1 MQVARRMYRSLTN
14 GIALVAS
21 VTPQVCEGQGNAAA
35 INEGVRWPECS
46 FPMHP
51 SRDRVSECITSA
63 LFMLQDHQRET
74 WPGGP
79 SIGEFVGGT
88 NETSLICPSSGSKT
102 DTWGCVTLTDLA
114 WEFLAKGMVLLA
126 ACRLPDEIGLGDCN
140 RVAQKTLDFTVEKL
154 DRTESR
160 FRNSPL
166 SDYVSGK
173 LKPLRDDFLKSLNEG
188 GTASTLWTQIVWLTN
203 SIVTYVRWSVWRLN
217 HFLWLMDSMQ
227 QGSVAHSSWGSQ
239 DAWDGIGAHDAHT
252 ESPLAQPHP
261 SYQFSDEYGMRWD
274 IVISLLTKL
283 YASRGSQGQLTV
295 VEIGVFAAHFS
306 KFIME
311 ALPFVQLVGID
322 PYIGSDGTFPGE
334 FSKTLDPDIALAQ
347 ATETFESFGPR
358 AALLSTTGE
367 EAAKAIPTESVD
379 AVFIDGCHL
388 YECVQTDLATWRPKL
403 RRDAPTLVC
412 GHDFSPQWPGVV
424 RAVHEQ
430 RVGGQEV
437 QLGMDWMWW
446 WFEGGTDGVSQSL

>member
-1 MQVARRMYRSLTN
+1 MLRRVYGSLATPF
-14 GIALVAS
+14 LVAT
-21 VTPQVCEGQGNAAA
+21 VTPHVTLCEAQEMGAA
-35 INEGVRWPECS
+35 ITEGGHDIGAWPECS
-46 FPMHP
+46 ISMQA
-51 SRDRVSECITSA
+51 SRDQVSGCIVSA
-63 LFMLQDHQRET
+63 LEILEPHQKET

-88 NETSLICPSSGSKT
+88 NETSMICASSGSKT
-102 DTWGCVTLTDLA
+102 DTWGCHTMTNLA
-114 WEFLAKGMVLLA
+114 WQLLAKGMVLLA
-126 ACRLPDEIGLGDCN
+126 ACRAPAETGLGDCN
-140 RVAQKTLDFTVEKL
+140 QVAQQTLDLTIENL
-154 DRTESR
+154 DITEAR
-160 FRNSPL
+160 YRNSPL
-166 SDYVSGK
+166 SAYVSVK
-173 LKPLRDDFLKSLNEG
+173 LKTLREEFMQHLKTG

-203 SIVTYVRWSVWRLN
+203 NIVTYVRWSVWRLN
-217 HFLWLMDSMQ
+217 HFLWVMDSLH

-239 DAWDGIGAHDAHT
+239 DGWDSIGAHDART
-252 ESPLAQPHP
+252 PTPLPQPHP
-261 SYQFSDEYGMRWD
+261 TYQFSDEYGMRWD

-283 YASRGSQGQLTV
+283 YESRGSQGQLTV

-306 KFIME
+306 RIVME
-311 ALPFVQLVGID
+311 ALPFVQIVGID

-334 FSKTLDPDIALAQ
+334 FSKTLDPDVALAQ
-347 ATETFESFGPR
+347 ATDTFAEFGQR

-367 EAAKAIPTESVD
+367 EAAKAIPDASVD

-403 RRDAPTLVC
+403 RRDATTLVC

-446 WFEGGTDGVSQSL
+446 WFE

>member
-1 MQVARRMYRSLTN
+1 MPQKVCRSFAT
-14 GIALVAS
+14 ALAVM
-21 VTPQVCEGQGNAAA
+21 VTPPTCEAQDMASTMT
-35 INEGVRWPECS
+35 EGVRWPECS
-46 FPMHP
+46 LPMQT
-51 SRDRVSECITSA
+51 SRDRVSECIASA
-63 LFMLQDHQRET
+63 LQVLEPHQRQT

-88 NETSLICPSSGSKT
+88 NETSMICSSSGSKT
-102 DTWGCVTLTDLA
+102 DTWGCYTLTDLA
-114 WEFLAKGMVLLA
+114 WELLARGMVLLA
-126 ACRLPDEIGLGDCN
+126 ACHAPEVGMGECN
-140 RVAQKTLDFTVEKL
+140 QVAQRTLEFAVERLEKTETQYLK
-154 DRTESR
+154 
-160 FRNSPL
+160 SPL

-173 LKPLRDDFLKSLNEG
+173 LKTLREEFLQSLNMG
-188 GTASTLWTQIVWLTN
+188 ATAATLWTQIVWLTN
-203 SIVTYVRWSVWRLN
+203 NMVTYVRWSVWRLN
-217 HFLWLMDSMQ
+217 HFLWLMDSLQ
-227 QGSVAHSSWGSQ
+227 QGSVAHSSWGSE
-239 DAWDGIGAHDAHT
+239 DAWDGIGAHDART
-252 ESPLAQPHP
+252 PTPLAQPPP
-261 SYQFSDEYGMRWD
+261 SYQFSEEYGMRWD

-283 YASRGSQGQLTV
+283 YESRGKQGHLTV

-306 KFIME
+306 RMIME
-311 ALPFVQLVGID
+311 ALPFVQIIGID

-334 FSKTLDPDIALAQ
+334 YSKTLDPDVALAQ
-347 ATETFESFGPR
+347 ATETFQDFGPR

-367 EAAKAIPTESVD
+367 EAAKAIPAESVD

-403 RRDAPTLVC
+403 RRDATTLVC

-446 WFEGGTDGVSQSL
+446 WFQ